1 MAGGDHQGSQRF
13 AFHHRPAAGRC
24 RHGRLGEQWL
34 KLAATHGIGDG
45 FRQFRCQEAAIE
57 ADDHRAAVQTV
68 WCAMGQ
74 LLGRCSCDWQ
84 QPLNGDVHP
93 QDAAPAVGAELDR
106 RRTEA
111 ERC

>member
-1 MAGGDHQGSQRF
+1 
-13 AFHHRPAAGRC
+13 
-24 RHGRLGEQWL
+24 
-34 KLAATHGIGDG
+34 
-45 FRQFRCQEAAIE
+45 
-57 ADDHRAAVQTV
+57 
-68 WCAMGQ
+68 MGQ

-84 QPLNGDVHP
+84 QTLNGDVHA